1 MPGRT
6 TLTHGIITPHT
17 ASEAHGTGAATM
29 IRGTATPGTGADGT
43 AHITM
48 ADGTIHTTTED
59 GMIHGITAAG
69 MTHGTTAAGMTHGTT
84 ADITEAIMAATT
96 DGILIGDT
104 TITTIILQYLSI
116 TKTVGMETAGKQVPT
131 ECSQAESRQ
140 EEA

>member
-29 IRGTATPGTGADGT
+29 TRGTATPGTGADGT

-69 MTHGTTAAGMTHGTT
+69 MTHGTTA
-84 ADITEAIMAATT
+84 DITEAIMAATT
-96 DGILIGDT
+96 DGILIGGT

>member
-69 MTHGTTAAGMTHGTT
+69 MTHGTTA
-84 ADITEAIMAATT
+84 DITEAIMAATT